1 MNGLTRTTVVM
12 AAAGGASGAAIA
24 TSFLLGH
31 KLKTWVRARRSKSP
45 EEIERLRRL
54 DIQQRGRI
62 ASAQIVDLIEESS
75 GNVPKQVVV
84 YRYEV
89 AGVMYEAAQ
98 DISAFAEANDL
109 AGILPGA
116 TSSVKYDPRQP
127 GNSIIACENW
137 SGLNRAAR

>member
-1 MNGLTRTTVVM
+1 M

-24 TSFLLGH
+24 TSLLLGH

-84 YRYEV
+84 YRYE
-89 AGVMYEAAQ
+89 AAE

-137 SGLNRAAR
+137 SGLNRTAR

>member
-1 MNGLTRTTVVM
+1 MNGWTRATVVM
-12 AAAGGASGAAIA
+12 AAGGASGAAIA

-31 KLKTWVRARRSKSP
+31 KLKAWVRARRFKSP
-45 EEIERLRRL
+45 EELERLRRL

-62 ASAQIVDLIEESS
+62 ASAQIVDLIEDSS
-75 GNVPKQVVV
+75 GNAPKQVVV

-98 DISAFAEANDL
+98 DVSAFTEADWL

-116 TSSVKYDPRQP
+116 TSSVKYDPRKP
-127 GNSIIACENW
+127 GNSIIVCEDW
-137 SGLNRAAR
+137 SGLSATHK